1 MTQSVVR
8 IGLIGAGNFG
18 GEVAKI
24 VARRPE
30 LELVGVADVNAD
42 AARNR
47 GDMYGTPSWGDHG
60 DLLAECDCDA
70 VAVAT
75 PHNTHRDIVVDA
87 AAAGRHIFCEK
98 TMAITVAECH
108 DMIEAADRHG
118 VKLMIGH
125 KRRFRGAHAEIKR
138 LLDSG
143 EFGQPLSINV
153 HGYFGRR
160 IHGFWSRR
168 AANGGLLYWAGT
180 HDVDT
185 IRHYLGEVDT
195 VSAMTGPKLFPDV
208 TDYDDAIAV
217 NLRFRNGA
225 VGSIQVTTAFPMAT
239 YRTSF
244 SYQIACEHGGIAY
257 DPRQVAVHS
266 ATHDGPM
273 QTTFFEG
280 YGFEEAFD
288 TEWDS
293 FAAWVLRDEP
303 PVLTGEDGLRAVEIM
318 QAAYMS
324 VDEGGT
330 PISLPLDR
338 NERRPFG

>member
-1 MTQSVVR
+1 MAQSVVR
-8 IGLIGAGNFG
+8 VGLIGAGNFG

-30 LELVGVADVNAD
+30 LELVGVADVNAE
-42 AARNR
+42 AAQRR
-47 GDMYGTPSWGDHG
+47 GEEYGTPCWGDHG

-138 LLDSG
+138 LLDTG

-160 IHGFWSRR
+160 IHGFWSRK

-185 IRHYLGEVDT
+185 IRYYLGEVDT
-195 VSAMTGPKLFPDV
+195 VSAMVGPKLFPDV

-217 NLRFRNGA
+217 NLRFRSGA
-225 VGSIQVTTAFPMAT
+225 LGSIQVTTAFPMAT

-257 DPRQVAVHS
+257 DPRQVAVHY

-293 FAAWVLRDEP
+293 FAGWVLRDEP

-318 QAAYMS
+318 QAAYLS
-324 VDEGGT
+324 VEEGGR

>member
-1 MTQSVVR
+1 MTESVVR
-8 IGLIGAGNFG
+8 VGLIGAGNFG
-18 GEVAKI
+18 GEVARI

-30 LELVGVADVNAD
+30 LALVGVADVNAN

-47 GDMYGTPSWGDHG
+47 GDMYGVPSWGDHG

-138 LLDSG
+138 LLDTG
-143 EFGQPLSINV
+143 EFGRPLSINV

-217 NLRFRNGA
+217 NLQFRIGA

-257 DPRQVAVHS
+257 DPRQVAVHY

-293 FAAWVLRDEP
+293 FAAWVLREEP

-318 QAAYMS
+318 QAAYIS
-324 VDEGGT
+324 VDEGGR

-338 NERRPFG
+338 HERRPFG

>member
-1 MTQSVVR
+1 LTESVVR
-8 IGLIGAGNFG
+8 VGLIGAGNFG
-18 GEVAKI
+18 GEVARI

-30 LELVGVADVNAD
+30 LALVGVADVNAN

-47 GDMYGTPSWGDHG
+47 GDMYGVPSWGDHG

-138 LLDSG
+138 LLDTG
-143 EFGQPLSINV
+143 EFGRPLSINV

-217 NLRFRNGA
+217 NLQFRIGA

-257 DPRQVAVHS
+257 DPRQVAVHY

-293 FAAWVLRDEP
+293 FAAWVLREEP

-318 QAAYMS
+318 QAAYIS
-324 VDEGGT
+324 VDEGGR

-338 NERRPFG
+338 HERRPFG